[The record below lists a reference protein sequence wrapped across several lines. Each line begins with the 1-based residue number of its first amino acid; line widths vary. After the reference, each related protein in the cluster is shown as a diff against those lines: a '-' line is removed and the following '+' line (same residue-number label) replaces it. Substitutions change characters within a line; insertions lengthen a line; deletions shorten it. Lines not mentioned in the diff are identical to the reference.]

1 MKAPRFLFLSI
12 LISLLSFSPHLLA
25 QKKLKKFL
33 NKSDA
38 SYNAGDF
45 EKSNKFLTKYKGQ
58 ISSKLGP
65 YNVYL
70 ATYNLRDA
78 RLKLALGTLSG
89 FEPALNSAIE
99 QSLNSSGENSSAHIN
114 TILDVAALYNEYGNY
129 RLGAHFS
136 TQAEALVEKAPD
148 VKEEDKAKIAL
159 IKGEALIGQGF
170 TKEALELLASQE
182 KFLFGRAVEK
192 ESYVED
198 GKVKTNRLEPAEVY
212 QRYNDYA
219 KFLFLKALSYS
230 KMGRISIPGAEGDDA
245 VFNFERADDWINRNS
260 KFLGETSVAD
270 VTNRYYYAKT
280 LSENGTPAKN
290 REPDLQFDKI
300 LNSLEKRTNPT
311 NRLAHEIY
319 LSYLKELLESES
331 RARYQ
336 NTKLEY
342 QKILNKYF
350 PKSSVHHVNME
361 AVEFDSKLNRDKTKN
376 LERNALTVL
385 NSKSLPKNYPTTL
398 RILDFLE
405 HMSLLEKDYPSVEN
419 YIKQKNEVVKELAG
433 EGSPDYQLSMI
444 QLANYYL
451 DFTNKITEAGAI
463 YKENWYEGASKE
475 IGDQHKD
482 LLENLNHIAVW
493 AEMTDNYKEAES
505 ILKFAT
511 EAVGQKFD
519 PTDELYAVELTNI
532 SNLQLKIGSY
542 DEANKNLKTAIGIL
556 YSKRKQDEWVAAYVA
571 AIETQARLYGIFGL
585 FDEAEDNLNQS
596 GKRIGKAK
604 IDLSSLL
611 SADEEMS
618 GLLIQLGRYSQA
630 EKLLGLLFSE
640 YEGLYGKNSI
650 RLIEPLVNKGRITL
664 ARGEYTEA
672 EGIALRANQIA
683 ISAYGEISTKTAP
696 TQKLLSE
703 IYYTLGDYDKAE
715 TNITKALS
723 SQEKQFGR
731 EHVEVARSIA
741 QLALIKFHKGG
752 NDKEVEKLLLEAKEI
767 TAKKLGPDNPL
778 YAEVM
783 KNIAV
788 LYISEKR
795 YDLAFNS
802 LTVAERIWR
811 EKTGKK
817 NNINAASIFTL
828 TGDVYYFQKN
838 YSQAESFYNQAK
850 NLYLSYFSKSHP
862 EYVKVLS
869 KLSKVEYMKKN
880 YKQSK
885 RLIEESLA
893 NYEEFI
899 KIYFP
904 ALSEREKA
912 KYWNTIRGD
921 FEFYYTLAFSNM
933 EDFKDLTGKVYDYQ
947 LLTKA
952 LLLSSSIKI
961 RERIMNSTDE
971 TLKEQYSDWVE
982 KKEMLTLALSLSPD
996 QLIENEIDPAA
1007 LNQEV
1012 ERLEKELSQKSEIF
1026 GQSFE
1031 GSKISFDNVRKS
1043 LKDNEVAIEMVRY
1056 RHFDHVFTDSVVYA
1070 AMYLKKDFSKP
1081 KTILFNDGSRMETR
1095 FFKYYQNAITGKIP
1109 DNISYNVFWAP
1120 IQKEI
1125 GQTSTIFLSA
1135 DGVYN
1140 QINLEAIPSPD
1151 GKYIIDN
1158 SNIVL
1163 VSNTKDLFLY
1173 NKKSKQT
1180 ADGNTAFMFGNPT
1193 FYASASTEHSIPSLP
1208 GTEKEVNQLQF
1219 MLKQKG
1225 WTTSQYVEKSATEE
1239 QVKGLDSPKIFH
1251 IATHGFYKPSKQM
1264 TLEDEMEGNET
1275 ALTQNPLMRTG
1286 LLLKGA
1292 GDLLDK
1298 TQYNYNMEN
1307 GILTA
1312 YEAMSLNLDKTDL
1325 VVLSACETGLGEL
1338 TSGEGVYGLQR
1349 AFLVAG
1355 AKMLIMSMF
1364 KVDDEATQ
1372 KLMLKFYQKW
1382 LNSGNMRQS
1391 FTDAKIELRVEYPE
1405 PIYWGAFMMIG
1416 LE

>member
-1 MKAPRFLFLSI
+1 MKAFQLLLFSFLI
-12 LISLLSFSPHLLA
+12 CLLCSTPQLFA
-25 QKKLKKFL
+25 QKKLQKFL

-45 EKSNKFLTKYKGQ
+45 AKANKFLTKYKGQ
-58 ISSKLGP
+58 ITPKLGAQ
-65 YNVYL
+65 NVYL
-70 ATYNLRDA
+70 ATYYLRDG
-78 RLKLALGTLSG
+78 RLKLALGTLDG
-89 FEPALNSAIE
+89 FEP
-99 QSLNSSGENSSAHIN
+99 SLNTALDNSLASSGENSGAFIN
-114 TILDVAALYNEYGNY
+114 ALLDVAALYNEYGNY
-129 RLGAHFS
+129 RLGIHYANRADSLSGLISDMKPEDHVKL
-136 TQAEALVEKAPD
+136 ALVKS
-148 VKEEDKAKIAL
+148 
-159 IKGEALIGQGF
+159 EALIGQGY
-170 TKEALELLASQE
+170 THKALELLAAQE
-182 KFLFGRAVEK
+182 KSIFGRAVEK

-212 QRYNDYA
+212 QRYSDYA
-219 KFLFLKALSYS
+219 KFLTLKMLAYS
-230 KMGRISIPGAEGDDA
+230 EMGKVSLPGGDEDA
-245 VFNFERADDWINRNS
+245 SVIFDYAAGWMNRNS
-260 KFLGETSVAD
+260 KLLGETSTAEVNLRYHYR
-270 VTNRYYYAKT
+270 TTLGNYQNENRDKK
-280 LSENGTPAKN
+280 LE
-290 REPDLQFDKI
+290 FDNI
-300 LNSLEKRTNPT
+300 LNSLKKKTTPT
-311 NRLAHEIY
+311 NHLAHEIY

-350 PKSSVHHVNME
+350 PKNSVHHINME
-361 AVEFDSKLNRDKTKN
+361 AVEFDSKLSRDKTKN
-376 LERNALTVL
+376 LEKSALVVL
-385 NSKSLPKNYPTTL
+385 NSKVLPQNYPTTI

-405 HMSLLEKDYPSVEN
+405 NVSLQEKDYASVEKYLN
-419 YIKQKNEVVKELAG
+419 QKNEVIKELTG
-433 EGSPDYQLSMI
+433 ENSTAYK
-444 QLANYYL
+444 LALIELGNYYL
-451 DFTNKITEAGAI
+451 DYTNKIAEAGTI
-463 YKENWYEGASKE
+463 YKKNWYEGVSKE
-475 IGDQHKD
+475 IGIQHKD
-482 LLENLNHIAVW
+482 ILEILNHLALW
-493 AEMTDNYKEAES
+493 AELTDQYKESSSLLNA
-505 ILKFAT
+505 AT
-511 EAVGQKFD
+511 ESARIIHDKGHPLF
-519 PTDELYAVELTNI
+519 AAELTKVA
-532 SNLQLKIGSY
+532 NLQLKIGKY
-542 DEANKNLKTAIGIL
+542 EDADENLKTAIKIL
-556 YSKRKQDEWVAAYVA
+556 EGERKKTRWLGAYVA
-571 AIETQARLYGIFGL
+571 AVETQARLYGIFGM
-585 FDEAEDNLNQS
+585 FDEAQANLKRT
-596 GKRIGKAK
+596 GKIIGKAK
-604 IDLSSLL
+604 VEVGNEQTSAEELSS
-611 SADEEMS
+611 
-618 GLLIQLGRYSQA
+618 LLIQLGRFSQTDQ
-630 EKLLGLLFSE
+630 LLNTLIPE
-640 YEGLYGKNSI
+640 YEKLYGKNSI
-650 RLIEPLVNKGRITL
+650 RLIEPLVNKGQIAL
-664 ARGEYTEA
+664 ARGEYTQA
-672 EGIALRANQIA
+672 ESIAQRANTIA
-683 ISAYGEISTKTAP
+683 VSAYGEISTKTAS
-696 TQKLLSE
+696 TQKLFSD
-703 IYYTLGDYDKAE
+703 IYYTMGDYDKAE
-715 TNITKALS
+715 TNITKALA

-731 EHVEVARSIA
+731 EHIEVARSIS

-752 NDKEVEKLLLEAKEI
+752 NKKEVEKLLLEAKEI
-767 TAKKLGPDNPL
+767 TAKKVGIDNPL
-778 YAEVM
+778 YADVM

-802 LTVAERIWR
+802 LTVAESIWR
-811 EKTGKK
+811 AKTGNK
-817 NNINAASIFTL
+817 NNINAASIYSL
-828 TGDVYYFQKN
+828 TGDVYYQQKN
-838 YSQAESFYNQAK
+838 YAQAESFYNQARK
-850 NLYLSYFSKSHP
+850 LYADHFSKSHP

-869 KLSKVEYMKKN
+869 KLGRVEYMKKN

-885 RLIEESLA
+885 LLIEEALG
-893 NYEEFI
+893 NYENFI

-912 KYWNTIRGD
+912 KYWNTIRSD

-961 RERIMNSTDE
+961 RERIMSSTDE
-971 TLKEQYSDWVE
+971 TLKQQYSNWVE
-982 KKEMLTLALSLSPD
+982 KKELLTLALSMSPD
-996 QLIENEIDPAA
+996 QLIENGIDPAS

-1012 ERLEKELSQKSEIF
+1012 ERLEKELSQKSEMF

-1031 GSKISFDNVRKS
+1031 ASKITFDNVRKS

-1056 RHFDHVFTDSVVYA
+1056 RHFNHVFTDSVVYA

-1081 KTILFNDGSRMETR
+1081 KTILLKDGARMETR
-1095 FFKYYQNAITGKIP
+1095 FFKYYRNAIMGKIH

-1125 GQTSTIFLSA
+1125 GQTSSIFLSA

-1140 QINLEAIPSPD
+1140 QINLEAIPTPD

-1163 VSNTKDLFLY
+1163 VSNTKDLYL
-1173 NKKSKQT
+1173 NKIKSNRK
-1180 ADGNTAFMFGNPT
+1180 AESNTAFMFGNPT
-1193 FYASASTEHSIPSLP
+1193 FYASAAGDHSIPALP

-1225 WTTSQYVEKSATEE
+1225 WITSQYVEKTATEE
-1239 QVKGLDSPKIFH
+1239 QVKELNSPKIFH
-1251 IATHGFYKPSKQM
+1251 IATHGFYKPGKEL
-1264 TLEDEMEGNET
+1264 TLEDQMEGNEN

-1338 TSGEGVYGLQR
+1338 ESGEGVYGLQR

-1355 AKMLIMSMF
+1355 AKVLIMSMF

-1391 FTDAKIELRVEYPE
+1391 FMDAKIELRTEYPE
-1405 PIYWGAFMMIG
+1405 PIFWGAFMMIG